1 MSEERGCRQEVKEM
15 VWPTEKDVDARPPI
29 ELPHPEPQTQAET
42 ALEVAESSGTE
53 LPRGIAADSTHAFIF
68 AHARE
73 GAAVLRTIVR
83 KNVEGDGP
91 LAGVA
96 GKELAA
102 TFVIG
107 AGEEVSARVL
117 GELEGDEMRPIAEGV
132 VKMEEAS
139 HHACMHALELVRK
152 RIEEEDY
159 LDLGGEK
166 YARNVLGRVME
177 SYRVDWMVESAQLPE
192 ISGFEMLER
201 MKSEQISPFI
211 AHEHPQT
218 VALILSQLK
227 PVQAA
232 GILANLPERMQADV
246 AYRLTTLEEV
256 STLALTRVEESL
268 TRSLRSISAGTVRA
282 GGAQA
287 TANMLNL
294 SGSSVERN
302 VLNQMEA
309 QDPET
314 AEGVRMYMFTFND
327 IAILKDDEIRLVI
340 GAVDQSDLA
349 LALRVCNEELKER
362 FRSVMEDDSW
372 RNIEELL
379 EYAGPVRMS
388 EVEAVQQRIIQH
400 VRKLEEEGKVTIVRG
415 TPDELV

>member
-1 MSEERGCRQEVKEM
+1 MSEERGRQQEVKEM

-29 ELPHPEPQTQAET
+29 KLPHPEPQTQAET

-227 PVQAA
+227 PEQAA

-302 VLNQMEA
+302 VLDQMEA

-340 GAVDQSDLA
+340 GEVDQSDLA

-415 TPDELV
+415 APDELV

>member
-1 MSEERGCRQEVKEM
+1 
-15 VWPTEKDVDARPPI
+15 
-29 ELPHPEPQTQAET
+29 
-42 ALEVAESSGTE
+42 
-53 LPRGIAADSTHAFIF
+53 
-68 AHARE
+68 
-73 GAAVLRTIVR
+73 
-83 KNVEGDGP
+83 
-91 LAGVA
+91 
-96 GKELAA
+96 
-102 TFVIG
+102 
-107 AGEEVSARVL
+107 
-117 GELEGDEMRPIAEGV
+117 
-132 VKMEEAS
+132 
-139 HHACMHALELVRK
+139 
-152 RIEEEDY
+152 
-159 LDLGGEK
+159 
-166 YARNVLGRVME
+166 
-177 SYRVDWMVESAQLPE
+177 MVESAQLPE

-302 VLNQMEA
+302 VLDQMEA

-340 GAVDQSDLA
+340 GEVDQSDLA

-415 TPDELV
+415 APDELV

>member
-1 MSEERGCRQEVKEM
+1 MSEERGRQQEVKEM

-29 ELPHPEPQTQAET
+29 KLPHPEPQTQAET

-177 SYRVDWMVESAQLPE
+177 SYRVDWMVEGAQLPE

-302 VLNQMEA
+302 VLDQMEA

-340 GAVDQSDLA
+340 GEVDQSDLA

-415 TPDELV
+415 APDELV

>member
-1 MSEERGCRQEVKEM
+1 MSEERGRQQEVKEM

-29 ELPHPEPQTQAET
+29 KLPHPEPQTQAET

-302 VLNQMEA
+302 VLDQMEA

-340 GAVDQSDLA
+340 GEVDQSDLA

-415 TPDELV
+415 APDELV

>member
-1 MSEERGCRQEVKEM
+1 MSEERGRQQEVKEM

-29 ELPHPEPQTQAET
+29 KLPHPEPQTQAET

-340 GAVDQSDLA
+340 GEVDQSDLA

-415 TPDELV
+415 APDELV

>member
-302 VLNQMEA
+302 VLDQMEA

-340 GAVDQSDLA
+340 GEVDQSDLA

-415 TPDELV
+415 APDELV